1 MAGSTES
8 EPDPTVPRKRLRHR
22 LPRSWR
28 QHWKLVA
35 LLGVFSLALLV
46 TLKDVGI
53 KPYITG
59 EVEIAAAEITEDIAG
74 SVDLFDTSVD
84 HELSIDITDV
94 EYDDMV
100 ESYQKDGE
108 KKWVTATVTIDGTV
122 INDVAVRLKGN
133 STLMG
138 LRGTGGAG
146 GGGEGGP
153 GRGGMQPPEGMEF
166 PEGMEMP
173 EGMQMPEGM
182 EPPEGME
189 MPEGGM
195 GGGMGGGGMAAMSQ
209 ASADDPTSLPLLLSF
224 DENVEGRAYQG
235 MTEISV
241 RPGSPVIN
249 EAMALSLTKEAGL
262 PTQDYGYAVYSVNGS
277 DTTTRLLLAHPDENM
292 ANNLFDSPGYLYK
305 ADASSQLAYVDDDQ
319 SSYSDQF
326 KQINSSDEGTLQPI
340 IDFLKWMD
348 EADDEEFAADLDEWV
363 DVDSLADYL
372 AMQNLITNS
381 DDMSGPGQ
389 NYYLWYDLESEK
401 LSVISWDLNLAM
413 QGNAALGPDDENGMG
428 GGMFGGGNPGAG
440 GQANPQGGEQ
450 EGATPERT
458 QQAGG
463 FRGGNALKERFLASE
478 ELKAV
483 YTEAYWKLFDKV
495 YADGTAADTVA
506 GLAESVPTSDSLSA
520 ADLETAIESMSDWVD
535 QRTSA
540 LKEARKG

>member
-1 MAGSTES
+1 MA
-8 EPDPTVPRKRLRHR
+8 EPYDVAPQPVPRKRLRHR

-59 EVEIAAAEITEDIAG
+59 DVEIAAADITEDLAG
-74 SVDLFDTSVD
+74 TVDLFDASVD
-84 HELSIDITDV
+84 HEVSIDITDV

-146 GGGEGGP
+146 GEGGP
-153 GRGGMQPPEGMEF
+153 GRGGMQPPEGMEL
-166 PEGMEMP
+166 PDGMELP

-195 GGGMGGGGMAAMSQ
+195 AGGPGGGGMGAMSQ

-224 DENVEGRAYQG
+224 NENVEGRAYQG

-249 EAMALSLTKEAGL
+249 EAMALSLTKAADL

-326 KQINSSDEGTLQPI
+326 KQINASDDGTLQPI

-363 DVDSLADYL
+363 DVDSLASYL
-372 AMQNLITNS
+372 AMQNLIVNS

-389 NYYLWYDLESEK
+389 NYYLWYDLESER

-413 QGNAALGPDDENGMG
+413 QGDATLGPDDENGMG
-428 GGMFGGGNPGAG
+428 GMFRGEDGA
-440 GQANPQGGEQ
+440 AEDQGGAQ
-450 EGATPERT
+450 EGVAPERT

-463 FRGGNALKERFLASE
+463 IRGGNALKERFLASE
-478 ELKAV
+478 DLKPV
-483 YTEAYWKLFDKV
+483 YTEAYWDLFDKV
-495 YADGTAADTVA
+495 YGDGTAAETLST
-506 GLAESVPTSDSLSA
+506 LAETVPTSDSLSA
-520 ADLETAIESMSDWVD
+520 EDLATAIDTMSDWVN

-540 LKEARKG
+540 LKKARKE